1 MKKLV
6 STLLLLALMAA
17 FPAQAE
23 EAAYFY
29 NPDGGRYY
37 HSIRECKT
45 MRAVYQ
51 EQMLQITAAQL
62 TEAPYA
68 QLKPCNICCKE
79 PPSPRSLPAGT
90 MKFYHHSS
98 YDTGDADAQFTA
110 GSYHAGKSI
119 LPGIYTAVSG
129 PEAADA
135 LQLLSQEEALVHAY
149 PMQGETRLT
158 FYLGEGMHLII
169 PEHCTVQKVIHQPG
183 FQEAYVRTPIAH
195 ARYFTM
201 LEIPGAQYCV
211 ESMPGKNGY
220 YVLSTIQSEL
230 GQESPTVV
238 KLAEGDVAELNLQGA
253 YDVFVEFV
261 DCIVWPSEQ
270 GVG

>member
-6 STLLLLALMAA
+6 STLLLLALTAV

-23 EAAYFY
+23 EAAYYF

-37 HSIRECKT
+37 HSSRECKT

-68 QLKPCNICCKE
+68 QLKPCNICFNE
-79 PPSPRSLPAGT
+79 TVARTLPAGT

-110 GSYHAGKSI
+110 GTYHAGKSI
-119 LPGIYTAVSG
+119 MSGIYTAVSG

-135 LQLLSQEEALVHAY
+135 LQLLSQEEAPLYTY
-149 PMQGETRLT
+149 PLQGETSIT
-158 FYLGEGMHLII
+158 FYLGEGMSLII
-169 PEHCTVQKVIHQPG
+169 PEHCTVHKVIHQPG
-183 FQEAYVRTPIAH
+183 FQEAYQRTPIAH

-201 LEIPGAQYCV
+201 LEIPGAQYSV

-238 KLAEGDVAELNLQGA
+238 KLAEGEEAELNLRGA